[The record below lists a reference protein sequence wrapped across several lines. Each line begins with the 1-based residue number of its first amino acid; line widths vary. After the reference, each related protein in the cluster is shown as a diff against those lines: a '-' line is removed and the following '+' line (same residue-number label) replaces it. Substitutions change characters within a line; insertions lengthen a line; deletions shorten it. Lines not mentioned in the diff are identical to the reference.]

1 MSYMSGLILRVA
13 DVDRFVAGW
22 NDFGK
27 QTFLDAG
34 ATSARISQS
43 VFAGED
49 AGNIGIASEWD
60 SIDVA
65 IEAPAAILNIP
76 ESAEM
81 MKSAGAEMLRRS
93 LMRVQATRGSLEG
106 KYGSLVVGTG
116 DPATPEQMEANADAF
131 WGHLQGA
138 GNGAVWAQAVAAG
151 PMTGAYLT
159 MSLSDSV
166 DQLMAAGQE
175 AFADPAIQQIL
186 ASMNFQLT
194 GRSLFKV
201 LG

>member
-1 MSYMSGLILRVA
+1 MSYMSGTILRVA
-13 DVDRFVAGW
+13 DVDQFVSDW

-27 QTFLDAG
+27 QLHLDAG
-34 ATSARISQS
+34 ATNTQISQS

-49 AGNIGIASEWD
+49 AGTIGLACEWD
-60 SIDVA
+60 TLDVA
-65 IEAPAAILNIP
+65 MEFPGTIRSNAQAVEL
-76 ESAEM
+76 
-81 MKSAGAEMLRRS
+81 MKSTGVEVVRRS
-93 LMRVQATRGSLEG
+93 VMRAHVTRGSLEG

-116 DPATPEQMEANADAF
+116 DPATPEQMDANADAF

-166 DQLMAAGQE
+166 DQLIAAGQK
-175 AFADPAIQQIL
+175 AFADPAIQQMM

-194 GRSLFKV
+194 GRNLFKV

>member
-1 MSYMSGLILRVA
+1 MSYMSGTILRVA
-13 DVDRFVAGW
+13 DVDQFVSDW
-22 NDFGK
+22 NDFAK
-27 QTFLDAG
+27 QLHLDAG

-43 VFAGED
+43 VFSGED
-49 AGNIGIASEWD
+49 AGTIGLACEWD
-60 SIDVA
+60 TLD
-65 IEAPAAILNIP
+65 AAMEFPGKIRSNAQI
-76 ESAEM
+76 AEM
-81 MKSAGAEMLRRS
+81 MKSTGVEVLRRS
-93 LMRVQATRGSLEG
+93 MMRVQATRGSLEG

-166 DQLMAAGQE
+166 DQLIAAGQK

-194 GRSLFKV
+194 GRNLFKV

>member
-65 IEAPAAILNIP
+65 VEAPAAILNIP

-194 GRSLFKV
+194 GRNLFKV

>member
-131 WGHLQGA
+131 WGHIQGGA
-138 GNGAVWAQAVAAG
+138 NGAMWAQAVAAG

-159 MSLSDSV
+159 MSLSDSL
-166 DQLMAAGQE
+166 DQLMTEGQK

-186 ASMNFQLT
+186 ASLNFQLT
-194 GRSLFKV
+194 VRSLFKV

>member
-131 WGHLQGA
+131 WGHIQGGA
-138 GNGAVWAQAVAAG
+138 NGAMWAQAVAAG

-166 DQLMAAGQE
+166 DQLMTEGQK

>member
-116 DPATPEQMEANADAF
+116 DPAAPEQMEANADAF
-131 WGHLQGA
+131 WGHIQGGA
-138 GNGAVWAQAVAAG
+138 NGAMWAQAVAAG

-159 MSLSDSV
+159 MSLSDSL
-166 DQLMAAGQE
+166 DQLMTEGQK

-186 ASMNFQLT
+186 ASLNFQLT
-194 GRSLFKV
+194 VRSLFKV

>member
-1 MSYMSGLILRVA
+1 MSGLILRVA

-131 WGHLQGA
+131 WGHIQGGA
-138 GNGAVWAQAVAAG
+138 NGAMWAQAVAAG